1 MIEPLLIIIA
11 APSGVGKTTVLKRV
25 YAEVPDLLF
34 SISHTTRAPRKGEE
48 NGREYFFVDPVAM
61 RELIAKGAFLE
72 WAEVHGR
79 VYGTSRAELDRAR
92 SAGKD
97 LVLDI
102 DVQGAAQIVKAHPQA
117 LSIFLK
123 PPSEEVLRA
132 RLMARG
138 SESEESLAIRLRNA
152 RGEIERAGEFQHVVV
167 NDRLDDAVNEVKRL
181 IAEARLTR
189 REGEL
194 LSRG

>member
-1 MIEPLLIIIA
+1 MSEPLLIIIA
-11 APSGVGKTTVLKRV
+11 APSGGGKSTVLKRV
-25 YAEVPDLLF
+25 FAEVPDLLF

-48 NGREYFFVDPVAM
+48 NGREYFFVDPAAM
-61 RELIAKGAFLE
+61 RELIAKDAFLE

-92 SAGKD
+92 LAGKD

-117 LSIFLK
+117 LSIFLN

-132 RLMARG
+132 RLIARG

-152 RGEIERAGEFQHVVV
+152 RGEIARASEFQHVVV
-167 NDRLDDAVNEVKRL
+167 NDRLDDTVSEVKRL